1 MTPQQAFDQFHQA
14 VYGFAYRLTRRADLA
29 EDLTQECFLALVRAP
44 QRFDPARGSMKTYL
58 FAIARN
64 LALKHYR
71 DHSAEE
77 SLDEDAGWPGP
88 DPRPT
93 PRSSI
98 DVGAAVEAA
107 IARLPPLQ
115 QEALVLFEY
124 SGLTL
129 EEMAQVVEAEVGT
142 VKARLHRAR
151 ANLRRMLSPYR
162 KVGAAHGA

>member
-1 MTPQQAFDQFHQA
+1 MTPQQAFDQYHQA
-14 VYGFAYRLTRRADLA
+14 VYGFAYRLTRRADWA

-44 QRFDPARGSMKTYL
+44 QRFDPERGSMKTYL

-71 DHSAEE
+71 DQWAEE

-88 DPRPT
+88 DPR
-93 PRSSI
+93 SNI

-115 QEALVLFEY
+115 QEVLVLFEY

-129 EEMAQVVEAEVGT
+129 EETACVVEAEVGT

-151 ANLRRMLSPYR
+151 ANLRRLLSPYR